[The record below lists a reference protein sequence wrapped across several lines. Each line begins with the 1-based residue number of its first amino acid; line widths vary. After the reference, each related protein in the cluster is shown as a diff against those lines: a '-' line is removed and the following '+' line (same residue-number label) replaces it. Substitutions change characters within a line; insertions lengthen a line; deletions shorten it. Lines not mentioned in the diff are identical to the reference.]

1 MKMATVFDVASYI
14 LSKQGP
20 MTTMKL
26 EKLCYYS
33 QAWSL
38 VWDEKPLFNEEFQ
51 AWANGPVCPDLYH
64 VHKGLFR
71 IEPETISGNPDAIDN
86 DGKETI
92 NAVLKYYAP
101 MSAYQL
107 SELTHHESPWL
118 DARGELKEGE
128 RCDTVI
134 ENSAMAEYYGS
145 FTDNHGA

>member
-1 MKMATVFDVASYI
+1 MATIFDVASYI
-14 LSKQGP
+14 LSKQGT

-38 VWDEKPLFNEEFQ
+38 VWDERPLFNEEFQ
-51 AWANGPVCPDLYH
+51 AWANGPVCPKLYH
-64 VHKGLFR
+64 EHKGLFR
-71 IEPETISGNPDAIDN
+71 IEKGGIPGDPDAIN
-86 DGKETI
+86 KDGKENI
-92 NAVLKYYAP
+92 DAVLKHYAP

-118 DARGELKEGE
+118 DARGGLKEGE
-128 RCDTVI
+128 RCNAVI
-134 ENSAMAEYYGS
+134 TNSAMAEYYGS